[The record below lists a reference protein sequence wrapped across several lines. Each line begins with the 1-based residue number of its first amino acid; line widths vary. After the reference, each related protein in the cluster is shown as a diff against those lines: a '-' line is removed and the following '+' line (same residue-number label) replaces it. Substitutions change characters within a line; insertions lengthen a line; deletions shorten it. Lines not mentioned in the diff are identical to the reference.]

1 MRVFEAAARHR
12 SFARA
17 AEELH
22 VTQGAVSRQ
31 IKELESQ
38 LAVQL
43 FERRNRTVFLTPAG
57 TVMNNACAEA
67 LGLLAAAVQSIRS
80 SSTDA
85 DPLVLSCEPTI
96 AMRWL
101 IPRLPEFKR
110 RYPERRLHLLTAG
123 GPVDFARDRI
133 DVALRRNDFHWG
145 DRVHVEVVA
154 PELTGPVCIPN
165 YVELPSDAIKTLKAA
180 CLLHTETRPT
190 AWSQWSSLVNCAIQP
205 GSSQTFGHFYLSLQA
220 ASCGLGVAIGS
231 LYMVEEEIQLGRLVA
246 PFGFTA
252 DGSEYTIGCPATLVQ
267 DKRRMELVDWMR
279 YEMGKSRLCGG
290 EMPA

>member
-12 SFARA
+12 SFVRA

-38 LAVQL
+38 LGVQL
-43 FERRNRTVFLTPAG
+43 FERRNRTVFLTHAG
-57 TVMNNACAEA
+57 SVMNNACAEA
-67 LGLLAAAVQSIRS
+67 LGLLASAVQSIRS
-80 SSTDA
+80 SSADA
-85 DPLVLSCEPTI
+85 EPLVLSCEPTI

-110 RYPERRLHLLTAG
+110 RYPERQLHLLTAG

-165 YVELPSDAIKTLKAA
+165 YVEVPTEAAKALRA
-180 CLLHTETRPT
+180 PCLLHTETRPT
-190 AWSQWSSLVNCAIQP
+190 AWSQWASLSNRAIHG

-220 ASCGLGVAIGS
+220 ASAGLGVAIGS
-231 LYMVEEEIQLGRLVA
+231 LYMVEEEIRDGRLVA
-246 PFGFTA
+246 PCGFIA
-252 DGSEYTIGCPATLVQ
+252 DGSQYTIGCPDGLVS
-267 DKRRMELVDWMR
+267 DTRRLELVDWMR
-279 YEMGKSRLCGG
+279 HEMGKSAR
-290 EMPA
+290 AAAA